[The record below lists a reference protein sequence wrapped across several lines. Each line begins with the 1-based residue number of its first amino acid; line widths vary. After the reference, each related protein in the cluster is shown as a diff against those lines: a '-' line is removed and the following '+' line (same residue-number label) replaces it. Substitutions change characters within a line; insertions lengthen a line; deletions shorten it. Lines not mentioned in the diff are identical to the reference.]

1 MHPSEQIQL
10 YGLDKYFNEIKK
22 LYDLK
27 KMPNKIM
34 LSGKKGS
41 GKSTMAYH
49 IINYILS
56 QSEENKYDIEKFS
69 INSLNRSYKLLK
81 NKTHPNFY
89 LIDLIDEKK
98 NIEIF
103 QIRQMINYT
112 NKSSFNEIPRF
123 ILIDNIENLNKNSS
137 NALLKIIEEPN
148 ENIFFILIHNNN
160 KRILPTLKSR
170 CLTFKINLSF
180 KQTVDICNFLLNENL
195 LNLINNDLINYYST
209 PGDFINLINFGK
221 EKKIDLMEFTLVSFL
236 YYLIDNNYYKK
247 DKFIKD
253 LIISYIELYFLK
265 RYKLSNTK
273 NKILDIYYN
282 FTKKINNTNT
292 FNLDD
297 ESLFLEFKSKLL
309 NG

>member
-1 MHPSEQIQL
+1 MHPSEQIKL
-10 YGLDKYFNEIKK
+10 YGLDEYFNEIKK

-81 NKTHPNFY
+81 NKSHPNFY

-98 NIEIF
+98 NIEIS

-112 NKSSFNEIPRF
+112 NKTSFNEIPRF

-209 PGDFINLINFGK
+209 PGDFINLIKFGK
-221 EKKIDLMEFTLVSFL
+221 EKKIDLNQFTLISFL
-236 YYLIDNNYYKK
+236 YFLIDNNHYKK

-265 RYKLSNTK
+265 RYQLSNTK

>member
-81 NKTHPNFY
+81 NKSHPNFY

-98 NIEIF
+98 NIEIS

-112 NKSSFNEIPRF
+112 NKTSFNKIPRF

-221 EKKIDLMEFTLVSFL
+221 EKKIDLKEFTLVSFL

-265 RYKLSNTK
+265 SYQLSNTK

-292 FNLDD
+292 FNLDH

>member
-81 NKTHPNFY
+81 NKSHPNFY

-98 NIEIF
+98 NIEIS

-112 NKSSFNEIPRF
+112 NKTSFNEIPRF

-221 EKKIDLMEFTLVSFL
+221 EKKIDLKEFTLVSFL

-265 RYKLSNTK
+265 SYQLSNTK